1 MRVLMEITSQRDL
14 PRERGWLIN
23 SMVVGVGRF
32 NNRPESIDSEYDNF
46 WVKYAN
52 KYGNTSVYQLHTILY
67 DKKIIV
73 LYVYMNKGC
82 LLKTWK
88 LNEGEWHPPKLFFFQ
103 NGLLSELG
111 TLIQL
116 K

>member
-23 SMVVGVGRF
+23 SMVVGEGRF

-52 KYGNTSVYQLHTILY
+52 KYANTSVYQLHTILY
-67 DKKIIV
+67 DKKNYSIIC
-73 LYVYMNKGC
+73 LY
-82 LLKTWK
+82 
-88 LNEGEWHPPKLFFFQ
+88 E
-103 NGLLSELG
+103 
-111 TLIQL
+111 
-116 K
+116 